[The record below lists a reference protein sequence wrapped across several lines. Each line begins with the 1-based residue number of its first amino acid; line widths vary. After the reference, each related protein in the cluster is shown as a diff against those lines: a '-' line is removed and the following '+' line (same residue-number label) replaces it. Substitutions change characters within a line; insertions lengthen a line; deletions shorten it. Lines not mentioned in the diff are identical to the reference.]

1 METQE
6 QHLVLVIMMLLQL
19 KRVFKKNVVEGN
31 AVLADISA
39 NGLILLKSLANSS
52 DQSVLDQVF
61 WKSVNSSLNSTNE
74 EGQRCI
80 DLRIHGFRAMTHKQ
94 FLKTVEKKIRSK
106 SRAID
111 HSNFELNVLSMKIP

>member
-1 METQE
+1 MDGDTRTTFGFGDNDAITVES
-6 QHLVLVIMMLLQL
+6 I

-52 DQSVLDQVF
+52 DHSVLDQVF

-94 FLKTVEKKIRSK
+94 FLKTVEKKIDQK
-106 SRAID
+106 AEQMTIPT
-111 HSNFELNVLSMKIP
+111 LN